1 VSTPSAPRNLGVH
14 RGKHS
19 KSRGD
24 PWRLPIVIPALLIL
38 ACVVGVVI
46 YALTG
51 GFTTHSANGATGGS
65 HSTTT
70 LATLPT
76 LPPSSTTTTSSIV
89 PRSTTTSAAPATSTT
104 ASSTTTTVSTTT
116 TTVAPVTTIPASQVL
131 VEVENGSGQPGQAKQ
146 VATAL
151 TSAGFEVN
159 GTGDATSYNYKES
172 DILYSDGS
180 GTAATTLAAA
190 VEGAVTTTET
200 PGIPTGE
207 VYFIVG
213 ADYEGVRS

>member
-1 VSTPSAPRNLGVH
+1 VSIPSAPRNLGGH

-24 PWRLPIVIPALLIL
+24 PWRLPVVVPTLLIL

-46 YALTG
+46 YALSG
-51 GFTTHSANGATGGS
+51 GFATHPANGATGRSSSSTTIGTLPPLPAS
-65 HSTTT
+65 STTT
-70 LATLPT
+70 A
-76 LPPSSTTTTSSIV
+76 SSSIVAKSTTTTS
-89 PRSTTTSAAPATSTT
+89 PATTTT
-104 ASSTTTTVSTTT
+104 ASTTTTVTTT
-116 TTVAPVTTIPASQVL
+116 TLAPPTTVPAGQVL

-146 VATAL
+146 VASAL
-151 TSAGFEVN
+151 TSAGFQVN

-180 GTAATTLAAA
+180 GTSAATLAAD

-200 PGIPTGE
+200 PGIPEGE

-213 ADYEGVRS
+213 SDYEGLRS